1 MLSSPLPFRR
11 GSGDSAHAPQIA
23 ALALSLLL
31 AFGCAALAV
40 TWGLRLTGAPRP
52 VPLDA
57 RLVGAPSPDLAA
69 QQAARLFGA
78 EPVKQ
83 TTPAAPGRF
92 RLFGVIAGGDSGS
105 ALIGVD
111 GHPPRAVAVG
121 EPVAPGVV
129 LRSTA
134 YRAVWIESDGTRQE
148 LKLEPPPASAGAA
161 PPAYTPP
168 GPTFVPPPT
177 ISPPAIGPRIDNEAR

>member
-11 GSGDSAHAPQIA
+11 GSGDSAHAPQVIA
-23 ALALSLLL
+23 QALALLL
-31 AFGCAALAV
+31 AFACAALAV
-40 TWGLRLTGAPRP
+40 TWGLRLTGTPRP

-57 RLVGAPSPDLAA
+57 RLVGSPSPDRAA
-69 QQAARLFGA
+69 RQAARLFGA

-83 TTPAAPGRF
+83 TAAAAPGRF

-105 ALIGVD
+105 ALIGID

-121 EPVAPGVV
+121 QPVAPGVV

-134 YRAVWIESDGTRQE
+134 YKAVWIESDGTRRKLE
-148 LKLEPPPASAGAA
+148 LEPPTASVGTT
-161 PPAYTPP
+161 PPAYVQP

-177 ISPPAIGPRIDNEAR
+177 ISPPAIGPRIDNEPR